1 MNFFSKIQNF
11 PKKSFFTLK
20 YVPKK
25 KEEKISKFPIFVE
38 KNHFLHLI
46 WKVKK
51 RGKNFKISNF
61 EKNHFYTWFEE
72 KNVKISDFCRKKS
85 FFTPDL
91 EGKKR
96 FFIFVSKI

>member
-1 MNFFSKIQNF
+1 MY
-11 PKKSFFTLK
+11 L
-20 YVPKK
+20 KK

-51 RGKNFKISNF
+51 EEKISKF
-61 EKNHFYTWFEE
+61 PISKKIIFYTWFEE